1 MYIEI
6 SEIYTYAKN
15 RRILDKSCFSVY
27 EYDTLLLSEIPMIQH
42 SINRGQVTRHPITRP
57 GVHIAKP
64 NEIHTPVPISLL

>member
-27 EYDTLLLSEIPMIQH
+27 EYDTLLLSEIPMNQH
-42 SINRGQVTRHPITRP
+42 SINRGQVTRLPP
-57 GVHIAKP
+57 M
-64 NEIHTPVPISLL
+64 